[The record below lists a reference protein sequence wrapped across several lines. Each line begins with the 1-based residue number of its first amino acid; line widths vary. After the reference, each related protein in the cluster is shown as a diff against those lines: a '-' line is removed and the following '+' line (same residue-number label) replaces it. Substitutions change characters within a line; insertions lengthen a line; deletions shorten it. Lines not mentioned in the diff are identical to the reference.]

1 MGKNSQLHIVLE
13 TELLIA
19 LKKEATER
27 GLSVSELCRQKLREC
42 SQLTRIEMKLERLTH
57 KFMAGKR

>member
-1 MGKNSQLHIVLE
+1 MGKNAQLHLVLE
-13 TELLIA
+13 TELLTA
-19 LKKEATER
+19 LKKESVER

-57 KFMAGKR
+57 KLIAGKR